1 MSVLGPDSPLFKK
14 EPSRRGQWLVHHP
27 YTVPLAILVIA
38 PTQEVIYGI
47 NSAGQWIAFALSQI
61 FVFLIFFETWSS
73 LKHMRGFCEF
83 CFHQPAGGPEVA
95 QKHMRHLRAHHR
107 KVNLASKR
115 WRWIVFV
122 LAVYAPIIFLTHWA
136 YVAYVIAFF
145 FLFGF
150 LDKTSQT
157 HAWLVPWCPWCK
169 DDGRWTEPSPTPDP
183 SMTKVNS

>member
-27 YTVPLAILVIA
+27 YSVPLAILVIA
-38 PTQEVIYGI
+38 PTQEILYGI

-61 FVFLIFFETWSS
+61 FVFLIIFEFWAT

-95 QKHMRHLRAHHR
+95 QKHMRQLRFHHR
-107 KVNLASKR
+107 KINTNKWVYIA
-115 WRWIVFV
+115 FV
-122 LAVYAPIIFLTHWA
+122 LAVYTPVIFLNHWP
-136 YVAYVIAFF
+136 YVIYVVTFF

-150 LDKTSQT
+150 LDKASQT

-169 DDGRWTEPSPTPDP
+169 DDGRWTEPSPAPDP